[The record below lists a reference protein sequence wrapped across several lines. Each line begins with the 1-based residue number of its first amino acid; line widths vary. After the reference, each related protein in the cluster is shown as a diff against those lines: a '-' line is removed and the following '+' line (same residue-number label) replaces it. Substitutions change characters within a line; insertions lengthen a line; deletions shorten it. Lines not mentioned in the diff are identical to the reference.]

1 MKQWLANIAV
11 MVVAAAVP
19 CLAAE
24 GVLRLMAPPADT
36 AEMWRKLPSAAE
48 WSGQPNGRGLHA
60 GVPVAFN
67 GFGYRDA
74 ERSPQPAPGTV
85 RILAL
90 GDSVTF
96 GMGVAQD
103 RTYPKQT
110 EVLLNNAASRPQ
122 GAPVE
127 VLNLGMPGYN
137 TLHQLAL
144 LRELGLGLKPDVVVV
159 GFLYN
164 DIELSSSQKE
174 EGVVKE
180 TTQPSAARR
189 VKSSINASWLWLKQH
204 SLFAAWLSPRLANA
218 LRPLGVKGMG
228 QVGEVKDQY
237 VDSNPNWRRMQ
248 EALLEM
254 KRLTAERNIEL
265 VVMIIPAMANFTD
278 ATYPIKEYHQAVAGF
293 CRSSGIKVLDLL
305 PAFWG
310 GDGTQYWISATDGH
324 PNAQGQQIIAQA
336 LAGYLAPLLPGGNL
350 QVTGMNK

>member
-1 MKQWLANIAV
+1 MKWLANVVV
-11 MVVAAAVP
+11 MLVAALIP
-19 CLAAE
+19 CLIAE
-24 GVLRLMAPPADT
+24 AGLRFVAPPADS
-36 AEMWRKLPSAAE
+36 ADLWRKVPSAVE
-48 WSGQPNGRGLHA
+48 WSGQPNGRGLHT

-67 GFGYRDA
+67 DFGYRDVR
-74 ERSPQPAPGTV
+74 RSPVPAPGTLRV
-85 RILAL
+85 LAL

-96 GMGVAQD
+96 GMGVAQE
-103 RTYPKQT
+103 RTFPRQT
-110 EVLLNNAASRPQ
+110 EVLLGSAR

-144 LRELGLGLKPDVVVV
+144 LRELGLGLQPKVVVV

-164 DIELSSSQKE
+164 DIELSSAQKG

-180 TTQPSAARR
+180 PAPESLPRRIKSRINGAA
-189 VKSSINASWLWLKQH
+189 LWLKQH
-204 SLFAAWLSPRLANA
+204 SLFVAWLSPRLGNV
-218 LRPLGVKGMG
+218 LRPLGFKGMG

-237 VDSNPNWRRMQ
+237 VDGNPNWRRMQ

-265 VVMIIPAMANFTD
+265 VVMIIPAMAKFTD
-278 ATYPIKEYHQAVAGF
+278 ATYPIKEYHQAVAAF
-293 CRSSGIKVLDLL
+293 CRDSGIQVLDLL

-324 PNAQGQQIIAQA
+324 PNAQGHKIIAEA
-336 LAGYLAPLLPGGNL
+336 LAGYLAPLLPNTDM
-350 QVTGMNK
+350 QVTGMAK